1 MIMVS
6 FKENLTCIVLS
17 TEMLASPLNML
28 LDGSMFVDH
37 SHRVLSV
44 SVVCTSGR
52 ISTYQATTTL
62 TTTKLM
68 MMLELTMLTRRQ

>member
-1 MIMVS
+1 MMMVS

-44 SVVCTSGR
+44 SVVCTSER
-52 ISTYQATTTL
+52 TSTYQATTTL

-68 MMLELTMLTRRQ
+68 MMLETMLTRRQ